1 MDKAAVIDIGS
12 NTLRYAEG
20 HLACGTIRLTTK
32 KLIRTTRL
40 ASGQQESGMLST
52 KPMEDSIRALLEFK
66 DIAKEK
72 DLPIFCYAT
81 SAVREAGNR
90 ERFLGEVFE
99 KTGINIEVLSGD
111 EEARL
116 AYLGA
121 TGGSGGLIDIGGGS
135 TQIVNDKSSVSVP
148 IGCVRGRDIILGQG
162 DFKRQRALLEAELS
176 KKLLP
181 LTLPISDEYTGVGG
195 TITTLCALHIGLT
208 EYDGALVHG
217 TKLTLESI
225 EELIRLLSESDEYR
239 IKHPLLKQRH
249 DVILPGAVII
259 AYELRLLNKEHITV
273 SDADGMEGYL
283 LHKLSSL

>member
-20 HLACGTIRLTTK
+20 RLCLNGLKLTTK
-32 KLIRTTRL
+32 KLIRMTRL
-40 ASGQQESGMLST
+40 ASGQQESGMLSN
-52 KPMEDSIRALLEFK
+52 KPMQDSMQALLEFK
-66 DIAKEK
+66 DMAKEK

-81 SAVREAGNR
+81 SAVREAKNR
-90 ERFLGEVFE
+90 EQFLSEVFQ
-99 KTGINIEVLSGD
+99 KTGINIDVLSGD

-121 TGGSGGLIDIGGGS
+121 TGGRGGLIDIGGGS
-135 TQIVNDKSSVSVP
+135 TQIVNDKGSISVP
-148 IGCVRGRDIILGQG
+148 IGCVRGREIMLDQG
-162 DFKRQRALLEAELS
+162 DFDHQRALLEAELS

-181 LTLPISDEYTGVGG
+181 FTLPISDEYTGVGG

-217 TKLTLESI
+217 TKLTLKRI
-225 EELIRLLSESDEYR
+225 EEFIRLLSENCEYR
-239 IKHPLLKQRH
+239 INHPLLKQRH
-249 DVILPGAVII
+249 DVILPGAIII
-259 AYELRLLNKEHITV
+259 AYELRLLNKDHITV

-283 LHKLSSL
+283 LHKLAAL